1 MKLIRARMEE
11 MISEYGKQI
20 KAFLHFM
27 FKHLFEFEFGIRAI
41 VEILM
46 LVVIIYILI
55 KFCLKII
62 RKVRAH
68 ISFIKWELVV
78 PLCVRLLEK
87 LAFLTNNPNWQER
100 ANKIK
105 DAFKKKGA
113 ECKKNDKEKS
123 YAGWW
128 IFIYLVLVAWI
139 IGFHYYGEEKRS
151 SYEVF
156 FLGEKAILTIEE
168 WITNTLFDTDEDT
181 VECFFHDKIEVD

>member
-1 MKLIRARMEE
+1 

-27 FKHLFEFEFGIRAI
+27 FKHLFEFEFGIRAA
-41 VEILM
+41 VELLM
-46 LVVIIYILI
+46 FVVLIYILARI
-55 KFCLKII
+55 CHKII
-62 RKVRAH
+62 SKIRAR

-78 PLCVRLLEK
+78 PLRVRLFEK
-87 LAFLTNNPNWQER
+87 LAFLTSNPNWQER

-105 DAFKKKGA
+105 DAFKEKK
-113 ECKKNDKEKS
+113 EKCKRNDKEKS
-123 YAGWW
+123 HVGWW

-156 FLGEKAILTIEE
+156 FLGEKSILAIEE
-168 WITNTLFDTDEDT
+168 WTTDTLFNTDENT
-181 VECFFHDKIEVD
+181 VECFFHNKIEMD